1 LIKDDL
7 WRIVNEKICIR
18 KIILATFNELDM
30 KNMFFRRYEMSCYF
44 NCTKNEDF
52 IAKINLC
59 IRSRFSKFKAK
70 TFDYK
75 RRAMKKA
82 LKVWRNQREFNK
94 FILNYII
101 DDNDYEFFLDN
112 EIIKKIIKNVH
123 LMKIVKNFLA
133 ISMNWSRNWLNKYVE
148 KLIVLVIHATTNAKK
163 SNRQAI
169 TSTINNNFSIKN
181 LIIEKTNAIEKSNN
195 STRQDS
201 FVVFVIFIIFFAS
214 RIASILTTFFASRVV
229 TISTIFRLKRKK
241 HEFML
246 NNDSSL
252 RSRNVNFVMREIIE
266 REKNNNQQ
274 SNKSRRTYVIINDVF
289 RRNNLEDL

>member
-1 LIKDDL
+1 MKNDL
-7 WRIVNEKICIR
+7 WRIINEKICIR
-18 KIILATFNELDM
+18 KIILAIFNELDM
-30 KNMFFRRYEMSCYF
+30 KNMFFRRYKMNCCF

-59 IRSRFSKFKAK
+59 IRSRLNKSKAK

-82 LKVWRNQREFNK
+82 LKAWRNQREFDE
-94 FILNYII
+94 FIFNYII
-101 DDNDYEFFLDN
+101 DNDDYEFFLDN

-123 LMKIVKNFLA
+123 LMKIVKNFLE

-148 KLIVLVIHATTNAKK
+148 KLIVLVMHATTNAKK

-169 TSTINNNFSIKN
+169 TSTINNNLLIED
-181 LIIEKTNAIEKSNN
+181 LIIEKTNAIEKSDD

-201 FVVFVIFIIFFAS
+201 FAVFVILITFFAF
-214 RIASILTTFFASRVV
+214 RIASILTTLSASRVV
-229 TISTIFRLKRKK
+229 TISTIFRFKRKR

-246 NNDSSL
+246 NNDLSL
-252 RSRNVNFVMREIIE
+252 RSRNVNLAMREIIK
-266 REKNNNQQ
+266 RK
-274 SNKSRRTYVIINDVF
+274 KTIINSRINHDEHL
-289 RRNNLEDL
+289 RL